1 VFEWQGKKWVVT
13 WGLGCGNFV
22 PNHSAMQSWG
32 KNLKESNPTNQTT
45 HIGIFLRMKIRQ
57 TSYEIPLNRKSP
69 KYFKVFAYSKIHCF
83 NTVVFQKPR
92 WFHSIITRGTD
103 LLSKNN
109 GIAKKKSWR
118 HLLDDINLCKV
129 YVEMWYWL
137 SIYALQAYNH
147 LNPII
152 NLKHKHLNLKNAA
165 LRHALSLLKPYHFFF
180 VLCVKN
186 I

>member
-1 VFEWQGKKWVVT
+1 
-13 WGLGCGNFV
+13 LGCGNFV

-45 HIGIFLRMKIRQ
+45 HIGIFLRIKIRQ

-109 GIAKKKSWR
+109 GIAKKKN
-118 HLLDDINLCKV
+118 LGDIFLMISIFARCMLKCDID
-129 YVEMWYWL
+129 YQSTRYKPTTL
-137 SIYALQAYNH
+137 SI
-147 LNPII
+147 P
-152 NLKHKHLNLKNAA
+152 
-165 LRHALSLLKPYHFFF
+165 LLISST
-180 VLCVKN
+180 N
-186 I
+186 ISISKTLP